1 MPASCAIASVEVPCR
16 PPIAKWRSATARISS
31 RRSSADLRTRGS
43 VGHAPKVSDCL
54 QVRQGRSSR
63 HTSTETSS
71 TGSGIG
77 GSGLAAL
84 TVTLSAPNCDAS
96 RSAITAHSRSSVL

>member
-1 MPASCAIASVEVPCR
+1 VNGGFEEGVGSIPGSNPTLTSIIGVNVGMTAGDGTHPPSNASRSCAR
-16 PPIAKWRSATARISS
+16 PKTQ
-31 RRSSADLRTRGS
+31 
-43 VGHAPKVSDCL
+43 C
-54 QVRQGRSSR
+54 SSR

-77 GSGLAAL
+77 GSGLEAL

-96 RSAITAHSRSSVL
+96 RSAITAQSRSKVL